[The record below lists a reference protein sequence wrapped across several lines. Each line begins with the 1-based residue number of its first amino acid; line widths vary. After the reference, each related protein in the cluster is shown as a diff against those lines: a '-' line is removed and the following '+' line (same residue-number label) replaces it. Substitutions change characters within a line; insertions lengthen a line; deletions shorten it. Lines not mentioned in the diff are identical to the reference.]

1 MIHLQIEQL
10 KTNLSLGKTVE
21 QWLGY
26 KKYKD
31 YTLLRWIRIEME
43 KNQEYTVAYIE
54 SFDEG
59 NNDFIDIYEFGTLDP
74 DEPLGVLT
82 TFSNQSEAINFSIQE
97 YRAKLDKFVSERMI
111 QEEYLIYLKN

>member
-1 MIHLQIEQL
+1 M
-10 KTNLSLGKTVE
+10 GKTVE

-59 NNDFIDIYEFGTLDP
+59 NIDFIDIYEFGTLDP
-74 DEPLGVLT
+74 DEPAGVLT
-82 TFSNQSEAINFSIQE
+82 TFSNQSEAINFSIRE
-97 YRAKLDKFVSERMI
+97 YGAKLDKFVSEGMI
-111 QEEYLIYLKN
+111 QEEYSIYLKN